1 MRRVRIDPCV
11 IILLIFGFVAFV
23 VKCHIA
29 YPIQYVGHADASAYA
44 EMADSLIHGRG
55 FSADYISFYFIKY
68 PNIVRPEDHWPPLY
82 SMAIAPFFLIFGKS
96 AFAAKLPSLIISCF
110 FLPLTI
116 YYLTKEISRSK
127 ITSIASGLG
136 VLLYP
141 AFFEWSLH
149 CLSDV
154 IYAFVVCSFVLFSV
168 KTLDDKRN
176 GSISPFSKGGKGD
189 LRCVQ
194 DSFLHFT
201 LNKQRYFYLAGI
213 FMGLAYYAKGSG
225 IVLIPCYILFYFI
238 THYNLKRIRK
248 KYRTNDL
255 PSIKEIL
262 TNKGF
267 LISLIIAF
275 LVLLPWFIRNY
286 VHFGDPLFSTQRFAA
301 GYGGYVD
308 WEIGTYELYW
318 GEKLPLTYSDK
329 FNDGFG
335 HVMEMTRDYLK
346 TNVWWLIMDI
356 NSSWGKFSRDAFL
369 TYIFS
374 IPAVLGIFLMWGN
387 KKRHLLWIVTVAL
400 LLFLSAGWFPIDRMI
415 LPIIPLMMVLG
426 WSTYHLILKTIFGL
440 LDRLLQKTFN
450 HCYAYLFDEATN
462 YLPRIKHHLSRIK
475 KYVTLVT
482 EKAFNPEVSARIVIC
497 CILAPVIILSS
508 ESIQKS
514 IKDSGYP
521 YRETDEAWM
530 DMGRWLKAYVPS
542 DSITMTRNPWEL
554 HFYSDQLAVQIPRTS
569 LDKTIEVM
577 RFYNVRYIIPQL
589 DIRPSLE
596 PLVKGKIP
604 GLELVYDNKKLQ
616 LYKVRYDL
624 LKKVLW

>member
-1 MRRVRIDPCV
+1 
-11 IILLIFGFVAFV
+11 
-23 VKCHIA
+23 
-29 YPIQYVGHADASAYA
+29 
-44 EMADSLIHGRG
+44 
-55 FSADYISFYFIKY
+55 
-68 PNIVRPEDHWPPLY
+68 
-82 SMAIAPFFLIFGKS
+82 
-96 AFAAKLPSLIISCF
+96 
-110 FLPLTI
+110 
-116 YYLTKEISRSK
+116 
-127 ITSIASGLG
+127 
-136 VLLYP
+136 
-141 AFFEWSLH
+141 
-149 CLSDV
+149 
-154 IYAFVVCSFVLFSV
+154 VLFSV
-168 KTLDDKRN
+168 KTLDDK
-176 GSISPFSKGGKGD
+176 
-189 LRCVQ
+189 
-194 DSFLHFT
+194 
-201 LNKQRYFYLAGI
+201 RYFYLAGI

-482 EKAFNPEVSARIVIC
+482 EKAFNPEVSATIVIC